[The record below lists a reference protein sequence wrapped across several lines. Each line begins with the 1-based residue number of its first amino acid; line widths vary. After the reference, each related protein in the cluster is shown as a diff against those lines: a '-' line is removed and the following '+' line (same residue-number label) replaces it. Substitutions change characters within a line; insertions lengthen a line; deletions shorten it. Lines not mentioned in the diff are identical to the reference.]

1 MNYGSILTNLYY
13 LLLYADG
20 SVNTKEISSIKQMI
34 KAEAL
39 NERDFNAQ
47 MMVLPARDKV
57 LLFNE
62 SLASLK
68 KLSHV
73 QKVRVVAW
81 LCVAANAD
89 GFMERTEWQFIYRI
103 YHKELA
109 LPLNEIFAV
118 QKDLNKIVWEQSTL
132 TIL

>member
-1 MNYGSILTNLYY
+1 MNYSSILTNLYY

-20 SVNTKEISSIKQMI
+20 SVNPKEVTSIKQMI
-34 KAEAL
+34 KAEGL

-47 MMVLPARDKV
+47 MLVLPSKDKTG
-57 LLFNE
+57 LFNE
-62 SLASLK
+62 SIAGLK
-68 KLSHV
+68 KLTHV
-73 QKVRVVAW
+73 QQVRIVAW

-89 GFMERTEWQFIYRI
+89 GFMERTEWQFIYRV

-118 QKDLNKIVWEQSTL
+118 QKDLNKIIWEQSTL